1 MTEPPGPKVLPAV
14 AAGIISAVV
23 VLSLAYAGGVV
34 VIAVQ
39 SQDLLTTLLAAVT
52 VLLLA
57 IILIFLPNMLVGVL
71 VGLLLGLGSRL
82 ASRPLGLIAG
92 ALIGFALAETVFSF
106 AIPWVVPPQPD
117 GDFVTI
123 ISNRYLTGAYGLL
136 LGSLTGLLFRRL
148 SRGG

>member
-1 MTEPPGPKVLPAV
+1 VLPGV
-14 AAGIISAVV
+14 AAGIVSAAVA
-23 VLSLAYAGGVV
+23 LALAYVGGVV

-71 VGLLLGLGSRL
+71 AGLLLGLGSRL
-82 ASRPLGLIAG
+82 TGRPLGLIAG

-106 AIPWVVPPQPD
+106 VIPRLVPPQPD